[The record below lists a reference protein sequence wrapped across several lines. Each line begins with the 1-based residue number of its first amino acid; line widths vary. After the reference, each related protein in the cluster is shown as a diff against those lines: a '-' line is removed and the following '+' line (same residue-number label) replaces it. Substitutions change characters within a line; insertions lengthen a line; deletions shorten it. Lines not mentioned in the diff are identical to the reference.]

1 MHTPMDDPSP
11 CSSISDQ
18 SNDGV
23 SSTLERKASFNNRD
37 RPKRLQIKLLPGQ
50 VSFRFLIHVSDV
62 GRLLCNN
69 GAVVSRI
76 RRETSTRIHCEAV
89 DPGSN
94 LRVVLVVGFGPRDG
108 RDVSSAQEAVL
119 RVFESVSEK
128 VGDGGWDVACWKML
142 AHTSQVG
149 AVMGRGG
156 QNIRRVR
163 TETGAQIRIL
173 PAPHWTAEDDV
184 LIQITGDLSAVK
196 KALVDVSSS
205 LQDCPPFDKAPTHMT
220 RPLEDSPYGACPE
233 SQAHPIH
240 VSSSLPL
247 PLPQNS
253 GTSASHGDT
262 SPLSLPRYAERV
274 VCDKDKKDSP
284 HQEVV
289 FRMLCSDHAA
299 GWVIG
304 KRGAIVKALQN
315 EAGASI
321 MFAAPTNESGDRV
334 VTISAWENLESS
346 QSPAQNAVILVF
358 TRMIKGVIER
368 GSLSGSS
375 EGRPV
380 MAKLLVVS
388 DLVGCL
394 GGNDGKVLS
403 ELREV
408 TGADIRIVEREHILT
423 CGSVNDTVVQIT
435 GDYRSVENAL
445 FQVTS
450 SLRDNQLR
458 AKYPYVRSSE
468 DPSRTDTVPSNI
480 GAISSPPRLQLPQ
493 ITGSISAMKKAL
505 IEVSTS
511 LQDYLPIDKAPTP
524 LTRSLGGSS
533 YGSSPDPHAELL
545 PHLSSPLPPLPG
557 NSGNMALNGNISL
570 PRHADVVVSGQ
581 DGKGT
586 EQEVVFR
593 MLCSNHAAGCVIG
606 KRGFIVRALQN
617 EAGASISFAAP
628 LTEYGERVVTI
639 SAFENLESSY
649 SPAQNAVGRVFARI
663 IEGFIEKGFLSGLG
677 DSRAVTAKLLVASD
691 FVGHLS
697 GNGGKLLSE
706 MRRATDADIRIL
718 EGEQILNCA
727 SMSDLVVQITGEFR
741 SVQNAL
747 FQVTSSIR
755 DYLLLSEV
763 FREVTLKS
771 PDLRLSEGH
780 LRNEAVPHNISA
792 PSSPRF
798 QLPQTAGRGQTTAIS
813 DNEGGFTTFRG
824 DLELGSGNKLATVTA
839 TTVEIKISEH
849 VFGSVYGED
858 GSNLDRIKQISGAKV
873 EVHDPRP
880 GEREGRV
887 IISGTPDK
895 TFAAQSLLHAFIQS
909 AKKTPYN

>member
-1 MHTPMDDPSP
+1 MDDPSP

-18 SNDGV
+18 PNAGV

-50 VSFRFLIHVSDV
+50 VAFRFLIHVSDV

-94 LRVVLVVGFGPRDG
+94 LRVVLVVGFGSRDG

-128 VGDGGWDVACWKML
+128 VGDGGRDVVCWKML

-173 PAPHWTAEDDV
+173 PAPHWMAEDDE
-184 LIQITGDLSAVK
+184 LIQITGDLLAVK

-205 LQDCPPFDKAPTHMT
+205 LQDCPPFDKATTHKT
-220 RPLEDSPYGACPE
+220 RPLEDSPYGASPE
-233 SQAHPIH
+233 SQAHLIH
-240 VSSSLPL
+240 VSSSLPP
-247 PLPQNS
+247 PLPENS
-253 GTSASHGDT
+253 GTSTSHGDT
-262 SPLSLPRYAERV
+262 SPLSLLRYAERV
-274 VCDKDKKDSP
+274 VSGKDKKGSP
-284 HQEVV
+284 QQEVV
-289 FRMLCSDHAA
+289 FRMLCSYHAA

-321 MFAAPTNESGDRV
+321 MFAAPTNKSGERV

-358 TRMIKGVIER
+358 TRMIEGVIER

-394 GGNDGKVLS
+394 GGNDGKVLT

-408 TGADIRIVEREHILT
+408 TGADIRIVEGEHILT

-435 GDYRSVENAL
+435 GDYKSVENAL
-445 FQVTS
+445 FQVTY

-458 AKYPYVRSSE
+458 AKYPYVRVSE
-468 DPSRTDTVPSNI
+468 DPFTIDTVPSNI

-505 IEVSTS
+505 NKVSIS
-511 LQDYLPIDKAPTP
+511 LHDCSPIDKAPTP

-533 YGSSPDPHAELL
+533 YGSPDPHAELL
-545 PHLSSPLPPLPG
+545 QHLSSPLPPLPG
-557 NSGNMALNGNISL
+557 NSGNRALNDNTSL
-570 PRHADVVVSGQ
+570 PIHADVVVSGQ
-581 DGKGT
+581 DKKGT

-606 KRGFIVRALQN
+606 KRGAIVRALQN

-628 LTEYGERVVTI
+628 LTESGERVVTI
-639 SAFENLESSY
+639 SACENLESSH

-677 DSRAVTAKLLVASD
+677 DRRAVTAKLLVASD

-706 MRRATDADIRIL
+706 MRRATDADIQIL
-718 EGEQILNCA
+718 EGEHILNCVL
-727 SMSDLVVQITGEFR
+727 MSDLVVQITGEFR

-747 FQVTSSIR
+747 FQVTGSIR
-755 DYLLLSEV
+755 DHLLLSGV
-763 FREVTLKS
+763 FREVTVKS
-771 PDLRLSEGH
+771 PHLRLSEGP
-780 LRNEAVPHNISA
+780 LRNEPVPHNISA
-792 PSSPRF
+792 PSSPKF

-813 DNEGGFTTFRG
+813 DSEGGITTFSG
-824 DLELGSGNKLATVTA
+824 DSELGSGKKLATVTA

-873 EVHDPRP
+873 KVHDPRP

-887 IISGTPDK
+887 VISGTPDK